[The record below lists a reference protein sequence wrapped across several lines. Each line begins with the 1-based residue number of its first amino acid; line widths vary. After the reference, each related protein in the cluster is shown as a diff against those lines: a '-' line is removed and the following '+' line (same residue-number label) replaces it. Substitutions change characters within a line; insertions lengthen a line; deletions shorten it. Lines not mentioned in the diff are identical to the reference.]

1 MPTLPHSPAAERSQ
15 GPILAVLRGLLGAEG
30 RALEIASG
38 TGQHAAHFAA
48 ALPGWHWQPTDADDA
63 GFDTIRGWAMHTGA
77 THVARPRR
85 LNVLDTRWPSEGEPF
100 AEPFDLVYA
109 ANLLHI
115 SPWPCCAGL
124 MAGAA
129 RHLAPDGLL
138 VVYGPFIEDDVPTAP
153 SNLTFDADLRR
164 RHPAWGLRQLDEVQ
178 RTAQAAGLQLTQ
190 RHALPANNLL
200 LVFGRHR

>member
-1 MPTLPHSPAAERSQ
+1 MHALPHSPAAERNQ
-15 GPILAVLRGLLGAEG
+15 GPILAVLRGLLGAKG

-48 ALPGWHWQPTDADDA
+48 ALPGWHWQPTDVDDA
-63 GFDTIRGWAMHTGA
+63 GFDTIRGWALQTGA
-77 THVARPRR
+77 TNVAPPRR
-85 LNVLDTRWPSEGEPF
+85 LDVLDASWPPDGDPF
-100 AEPFDLVYA
+100 AEPFDLIHA

-129 RHLAPDGLL
+129 RHLAPEGQL
-138 VVYGPFIEDDVPTAP
+138 VVYGPFIEHDVPTAP
-153 SNLTFDADLRR
+153 SNLAFDADLRR
-164 RHPAWGLRQLDEVQ
+164 RNPAWGLRHLDDVR
-178 RTAQAAGLQLTQ
+178 RTARAAGLRLAQ

-200 LVFGRHR
+200 LVFERRR

>member
-1 MPTLPHSPAAERSQ
+1 MHELPHSPAAERNQ
-15 GPILAVLRGLLGAEG
+15 APILAVLLTLLPASG
-30 RALEIASG
+30 RALEVASG

-48 ALPGWHWQPTDADDA
+48 ALPGWQWQPTDLDDA
-63 GFDTIRGWAMHTGA
+63 GFDAIRGWAQRAGA
-77 THVARPRR
+77 RNVEAPRR
-85 LNVLDTRWPSEGEPF
+85 LNAQDAVWPSDGTPF
-100 AEPFDLVYA
+100 SKPFDLIYA

-129 RHLAPDGLL
+129 RHLTPDGLL

-200 LVFGRHR
+200 LVFERG